1 VVDRVVE
8 LVVVVVVIAI
18 PGVVLFV
25 VAVAFETF
33 AETVD
38 SADVGLTV
46 ALGGIVGAAVESV
59 DADITLAADSEG
71 VTGTEV
77 VVTLTGLTV
86 VPETDGPDVEA
97 LMDTSGPET
106 DVVGAVTLSAVECRA
121 VSVRVTVTDGDGDSE
136 VIVDSGVAT
145 AEELGIRLI
154 VALGGIVGASV
165 GEKML
170 GVAVEITLVAG
181 AEVKLVASEDVTR
194 GPTVDVTLT
203 GLTVITE
210 TGVPDV
216 EESGTWSETVRCI
229 TVAAVEGAAVSVR
242 ATLTEDGEDK
252 EDIVDSEV
260 DAVVTSTP
268 DTELDADD
276 TELTVEMK
284 DIGVEYVVFVSTT
297 VGDIVTFG
305 RNDVDS
311 EVETSGA
318 DVGFTL
324 TTVGLPRDV
333 ILAGDG
339 VDDGKVTA
347 DEDVGGAETVEV
359 TSV

>member
-8 LVVVVVVIAI
+8 LVVVLVVIAI

-77 VVTLTGLTV
+77 TLTGLTA

-170 GVAVEITLVAG
+170 GVAVEITLDAG

-284 DIGVEYVVFVSTT
+284 DIGVEDVVFVSTT

-318 DVGFTL
+318 DVGITL